1 MSKKNADKTNQGAIE
16 RIQEMEAILDRA
28 TRVMDELESKLAEFE
43 ALQPDIKKIEKYYT
57 GKAWKSDFKLDEE
70 GKLPKDLKRGVLS
83 EDGIDNLLE
92 RNKTLLD
99 GYSSDICS

>member
-1 MSKKNADKTNQGAIE
+1 MSKKNADKTNQEAIE
-16 RIQEMEAILDRA
+16 RIKEMEAILDRA
-28 TRVMDELESKLAEFE
+28 TKVMDELESKLAEFE
-43 ALQPDIKKIEKYYT
+43 ALQPDIKKLEKYYT

-92 RNKTLLD
+92 RNKTVLG

>member
-16 RIQEMEAILDRA
+16 RIQEMEVILDRA
-28 TRVMDELESKLAEFE
+28 TKVMDELESKLAEFE
-43 ALQPDIKKIEKYYT
+43 TIQTDIKKLEKYYT
-57 GKAWKSDFKLDEE
+57 GKAWKSDYKLDEE